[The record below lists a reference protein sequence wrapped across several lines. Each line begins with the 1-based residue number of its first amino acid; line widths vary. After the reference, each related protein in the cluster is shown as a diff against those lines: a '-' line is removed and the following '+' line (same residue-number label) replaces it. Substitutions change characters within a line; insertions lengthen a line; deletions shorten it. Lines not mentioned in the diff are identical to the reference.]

1 MDSGME
7 SMGRGGGGGGRSG
20 GRPDP
25 ADRAQLERSP
35 VRWSRV
41 AALFGPY
48 RWQLGLVVALIV
60 AASTVALATPFLI
73 RLVIDVALPQQDL
86 PLLAWSVAG
95 MVAVTAL
102 TAVLGVVQTWLSTTV
117 GQRVMHGLRT
127 AVFTHLQRQSLGFFT
142 RTKGGEVQSR
152 LMNDVGGMQS
162 VVTSTATS
170 FASNATT
177 VIGTAVAMAALSWRL
192 SLLSLV
198 VLPPAI
204 MLTRKVARMR
214 RTITAQRQRHLA
226 DLHSQV
232 EEGLSVSGVLLGKTL
247 GAGPAQSQRFAGTSD
262 DLVGLEVR
270 SQLAGRWRMA
280 TMSIVFAGIPAVIY
294 LAAGLPATSGGMTIG
309 TLVAFTALQGALFRP
324 LMGLLDIGVSLTSS
338 MALFSRVFEYLDL
351 PVDIDDPAHPIAV
364 DRAAVRGE
372 VRFERV
378 GFRYPDGPRPALDGV
393 DLTVPAGTTL
403 ALVGETGSGKSTLAS
418 LVARLNDP
426 TTGRVTIDGIDVRD
440 LALADLARI
449 VGVVSQE
456 TYLLHGT
463 IRENLRH
470 AKPDATDAEMV
481 DAARRAQVHDLIAA
495 LPGGYDTVVG
505 ARGHRFSGGEKQR
518 LAIARTLLRDPR
530 VLVLD
535 EATSALDNET
545 ERAVQAA
552 LDEASRGRTTITIA
566 HRLSTVRDAD
576 RIAVLHAGT
585 VVEQG
590 THEELLERDGRYAR
604 LAGAAERD
612 AVLAV

>member
-1 MDSGME
+1 MTT
-7 SMGRGGGGGGRSG
+7 GRGGSPGGGPPARKA
-20 GRPDP
+20 DP

-41 AALFGPY
+41 AALFRPY
-48 RWQLGLVVALIV
+48 RAQLAVVVALIV
-60 AASTVALATPFLI
+60 ASSVVALGTPFLI
-73 RLVIDVALPQQDL
+73 RLVIDEAIPAQDV
-86 PLLAWSVAG
+86 PLLLWAVGG
-95 MVAVTAL
+95 MLAVTVL
-102 TAVLGVVQTWLSTTV
+102 TAVFGVVQTWLSTTV

-152 LMNDVGGMQS
+152 LMNDIGGMQS

-170 FASNATT
+170 AASNATT

-204 MLTRKVARMR
+204 WLTRRVARMR
-214 RTITAQRQRHLA
+214 RAITAQRQRHLA

-232 EEGLSVSGVLLGKTL
+232 EEGLSISGVLLGKTL
-247 GAGPAQSQRFAGTSD
+247 GAGPAQSQRFAVTSD
-262 DLVGLEVR
+262 DLVALEVR

-280 TMSIVFAGIPAVIY
+280 TMSIVFAGIPALIY

-309 TLVAFTALQGALFRP
+309 TLVAFTTLQGALFRP
-324 LMGLLDIGVSLTSS
+324 LMGLLDLGVSLTSS

-351 PVDIDDPAHPIAV
+351 PVDIDDPVEPVRV
-364 DRAAVRGE
+364 DPPDLRGE
-372 VRFERV
+372 VRFQHV
-378 GFRYPDGPRPALDGV
+378 GFTYPDSARPALTDV
-393 DLTVPAGTTL
+393 DVTVPAGTTL

-426 TTGRVTIDGIDVRD
+426 TTGRVTIDGVDVRD
-440 LALADLARI
+440 MTLADLARV

-470 AKPDATDAEMV
+470 AKPGATDAEMIE
-481 DAARRAQVHDLIAA
+481 AARRAQVHDVIAA
-495 LPGGYDTVVG
+495 LPDGYDTVVG

-552 LDEASRGRTTITIA
+552 LDEAARGRTTITIA

-576 RIAVLHAGT
+576 RIVVLDAGR

-590 THEELLERDGRYAR
+590 FHDDLVARGGRYAR
-604 LAGAAERD
+604 LVGSAERT
-612 AVLAV
+612 VELAA

>member
-1 MDSGME
+1 MAG
-7 SMGRGGGGGGRSG
+7 
-20 GRPDP
+20 
-25 ADRAQLERSP
+25 
-35 VRWSRV
+35 
-41 AALFGPY
+41 LFRPY
-48 RWQLGLVVALIV
+48 RWQLTLVIALIV
-60 AASTVALATPFLI
+60 ASSTLALATPFLI
-73 RLVIDVALPQQDL
+73 RLVIDEALPRQNV
-86 PLLAWSVAG
+86 PLLAWAVAG
-95 MVAVTAL
+95 MVAVTAG
-102 TAVLGVVQTWLSTTV
+102 TAVLGVLQTWLSTTV
-117 GQRVMHGLRT
+117 GQHVMHGLRT

-170 FASNATT
+170 AASSATT

-204 MLTRKVARMR
+204 ALTRKVARMR
-214 RTITAQRQRHLA
+214 RTITTQRQRHLA

-232 EEGLSVSGVLLGKTL
+232 EEGLSLSGVLLGKTL
-247 GAGPAQSQRFAGTSD
+247 GAGPAQSQRFAATSD

-280 TMSIVFAGIPAVIY
+280 TMSIIFAGIPAVIY

-309 TLVAFTALQGALFRP
+309 TLVAFTALQGNLFRP
-324 LMGLLDIGVSLTSS
+324 LMGLLDIGVSLTAS

-351 PVDIDDPAHPIAV
+351 PVDIDDPASPV
-364 DRAAVRGE
+364 RLDAATVRGE
-372 VRFERV
+372 VRFEHV
-378 GFRYPDGPRPALDGV
+378 GFRYPDGHRPALEDV
-393 DLTVPAGTTL
+393 DLTVPAGATL

-426 TTGRVTIDGIDVRD
+426 TSGRVTIDGVDVREVR
-440 LALADLARI
+440 LADLARV
-449 VGVVSQE
+449 VGVVTQE

-470 AKPDATDAEMV
+470 AKPDATDAEML
-481 DAARRAQVHDLIAA
+481 DAARRAQVHELIAG
-495 LPGGYDTVVG
+495 LPDGYDTVVG

-545 ERAVQAA
+545 ERAVQVA
-552 LDEASRGRTTITIA
+552 LDEASRGRTTIAIA

-576 RIAVLHAGT
+576 IIAVLDSGR

-590 THEELLERDGRYAR
+590 THEQLLDVGGRYAR

-612 AVLAV
+612 AVPAG

>member
-1 MDSGME
+1 
-7 SMGRGGGGGGRSG
+7 
-20 GRPDP
+20 
-25 ADRAQLERSP
+25 
-35 VRWSRV
+35 V
-41 AALFGPY
+41 AALFRPY
-48 RWQLGLVVALIV
+48 RLPLGVVIALIV
-60 AASTVALATPFLI
+60 ASSTVALATPFLV
-73 RLVIDVALPQQDL
+73 RLVIDEALPRQDVG
-86 PLLAWSVAG
+86 LLVRAVGG
-95 MVAVTAL
+95 MLAVTVV
-102 TAVLGVVQTWLSTTV
+102 TAVFGVLQTWLSTTV

-142 RTKGGEVQSR
+142 RTPGGEVQSR
-152 LMNDVGGMQS
+152 LMNDIGGMQS

-170 FASNATT
+170 AAANATT
-177 VIGTAVAMAALSWRL
+177 VIGTAVAMAVLSWRL

-204 MLTRKVARMR
+204 WLTRRVARMR

-232 EEGLSVSGVLLGKTL
+232 EEGLSISGVLLAKTL
-247 GAGPAQSQRFAGTSD
+247 GAGPAQSQRFTGTSE
-262 DLVGLEVR
+262 DLVALEVR

-280 TMSIVFAGIPAVIY
+280 TMSIVFAGIPALIY

-309 TLVAFTALQGALFRP
+309 TLVAFTALQSALFRP
-324 LMGLLDIGVSLTSS
+324 LMGLLDLGVSLTSS

-351 PVDIDDPAHPIAV
+351 PVDIDDPAVPVRV
-364 DRAAVRGE
+364 DPAAMPGE

-378 GFRYPDGPRPALDGV
+378 GFRYPDGARPALS
-393 DLTVPAGTTL
+393 DLDVTVPAGTTL

-426 TTGRVTIDGIDVRD
+426 TTGRVLIDGIDVRD
-440 LALADLARI
+440 MALADLARV

-456 TYLLHGT
+456 TYLLHGS

-470 AKPDATDAEMV
+470 ARPGATDAEMV
-481 DAARRAQVHDLIAA
+481 DAARRAQVHDVIAA
-495 LPGGYDTVVG
+495 LPDGYDTVVG

-545 ERAVQAA
+545 ERAVQVA
-552 LDEASRGRTTITIA
+552 LDEASAGRTTITIA

-576 RIAVLHAGT
+576 RIVVLRTGR

-590 THEELLERDGRYAR
+590 THESLMELGGRYAR
-604 LAGAAERD
+604 LAGIARRD
-612 AVLAV
+612 AVLPA

>member
-1 MDSGME
+1 VAGIEEMRTKS
-7 SMGRGGGGGGRSG
+7 GRGG

-25 ADRAQLERSP
+25 ADKAQLERSP

-41 AALFGPY
+41 AALFRPY
-48 RWQLGLVVALIV
+48 RLPLGVVIALIV
-60 AASTVALATPFLI
+60 ASSTVALATPFLV
-73 RLVIDVALPQQDL
+73 RLVIDEALPRQDVG
-86 PLLAWSVAG
+86 LLVRAVGG
-95 MVAVTAL
+95 MLAVTVV
-102 TAVLGVVQTWLSTTV
+102 TAVFGVLQTWLSTTV

-142 RTKGGEVQSR
+142 RTRGGEVQSR
-152 LMNDVGGMQS
+152 LMNDIGGMQS

-170 FASNATT
+170 AAANATT
-177 VIGTAVAMAALSWRL
+177 VIGTAVAMAVLSWRL

-204 MLTRKVARMR
+204 WLTRRVARMR

-232 EEGLSVSGVLLGKTL
+232 EEGLSISGVLLAKTL
-247 GAGPAQSQRFAGTSD
+247 GAGPAQSQRFTGTSE
-262 DLVGLEVR
+262 DLVALEVR

-280 TMSIVFAGIPAVIY
+280 TMSIVFAGIPALIY

-309 TLVAFTALQGALFRP
+309 TLVAFTALQSALFRP
-324 LMGLLDIGVSLTSS
+324 LMGLLDLGVSLTSS

-351 PVDIDDPAHPIAV
+351 PVDIDDPAVPVRV
-364 DRAAVRGE
+364 DPAAMPGE

-378 GFRYPDGPRPALDGV
+378 GFRYPDGARPALS
-393 DLTVPAGTTL
+393 DLDVTVPAGTTL

-426 TTGRVTIDGIDVRD
+426 TTGRVLIDGIDVRD
-440 LALADLARI
+440 MALADLARV

-456 TYLLHGT
+456 TYLLHGS

-470 AKPDATDAEMV
+470 ARPGATDAEMV
-481 DAARRAQVHDLIAA
+481 DAARRAQVHDVIAA
-495 LPGGYDTVVG
+495 LPDGYDTVVG

-545 ERAVQAA
+545 ERAVQVA
-552 LDEASRGRTTITIA
+552 LDEASAGRTTITIA

-576 RIAVLHAGT
+576 RIVVLRTGR

-590 THEELLERDGRYAR
+590 THESLMELGGRYAR
-604 LAGAAERD
+604 LAGIARRD
-612 AVLAV
+612 AVLPA